1 MNDEKS
7 CVSRALQ
14 LELLVRLRDVWPRPM
29 REFPKIDGISDDEII
44 RNLVYLEEH
53 RLCSSGLLAGIDEN
67 YSYGGARIT
76 AIGLDFLEDDGGLS
90 AILKTVTIKVHA
102 DTLRDMFNSK
112 IETSALPQ
120 TEKSELK
127 ERIKSLPQKV
137 LETATSDL
145 VKAGLNNI
153 PNFVEWMHKMLS
165 L

>member
-1 MNDEKS
+1 MLRFEPGVVMNDEKS

-120 TEKSELK
+120 TEKSRTQGAHKITSSESFRNCDK
-127 ERIKSLPQKV
+127 RSGKSG
-137 LETATSDL
+137 A
-145 VKAGLNNI
+145 
-153 PNFVEWMHKMLS
+153 
-165 L
+165 